1 MFRSHL
7 VVLWTKTLL
16 LVSVYS
22 CCLLHLTSSP
32 LLTQVTA
39 ILYSILISLLG
50 LLILV
55 YYCLLNTSCA
65 ATNRYRQGCE

>member
-1 MFRSHL
+1 MFCFVCRSHL
-7 VVLWTKTLL
+7 VVLWTKSLL

-22 CCLLHLTSSP
+22 CCLLH
-32 LLTQVTA
+32 LTQVTA

-65 ATNRYRQGCE
+65 ATHR

>member
-1 MFRSHL
+1 
-7 VVLWTKTLL
+7 VLWTKSLL

-22 CCLLHLTSSP
+22 CCLLH
-32 LLTQVTA
+32 LTQVTA

-65 ATNRYRQGCE
+65 ATNR